1 MMEMFQ
7 YLLYTLLLEL
17 PVVLLCYRNQWKTVV
32 PVTILLNFFT
42 WPLLTL
48 FFYNTHIPLLILEI
62 AVFITEANMVVDSPQ
77 IFAEQDT
84 ISYLPMPTNQKML
97 DALQLLRNSINF

>member
-1 MMEMFQ
+1 MEMFQ

-17 PVVLLCYRNQWKTVV
+17 PVVLIFYRPQWKTVL

-48 FFYNTHIPLLILEI
+48 LFYNTHIPLLILE
-62 AVFITEANMVVDSPQ
+62 AGVLITEAIGFK
-77 IFAEQDT
+77 IFFNGNWPKALLVSFGANT
-84 ISYLPMPTNQKML
+84 LSLLIGLLISDISL
-97 DALQLLRNSINF
+97 F

>member
-17 PVVLLCYRNQWKTVV
+17 PVVLLCYRSQWKTVV
-32 PVTILLNFFT
+32 PVTMLLNFFT

-48 FFYNTHIPLLILEI
+48 LFYNTHIPLLILEA
-62 AVFITEANMVVDSPQ
+62 AVFIAEAIGFK
-77 IFAEQDT
+77 IFFSGKWQKALLVSFGANGLSLLIGVWVSG
-84 ISYLPMPTNQKML
+84 IS
-97 DALQLLRNSINF
+97 II

>member
-17 PVVLLCYRNQWKTVV
+17 PVVLLCYRSQWKTVV
-32 PVTILLNFFT
+32 PVTMLLNFFT

-48 FFYNTHIPLLILEI
+48 LFYNTHIPLLILEA
-62 AVFITEANMVVDSPQ
+62 AVFIAEAIGFK
-77 IFAEQDT
+77 IFLSGNWQKALLVSFGANGLSLLIGVWVSG
-84 ISYLPMPTNQKML
+84 IS
-97 DALQLLRNSINF
+97 II

>member
-1 MMEMFQ
+1 MMQMFQ

-17 PVVLLCYRNQWKTVV
+17 PVVLLCYRSQWKTVL

-48 FFYNTHIPLLILEI
+48 LFCNTHIPLLILEV
-62 AVFITEANMVVDSPQ
+62 AVLITEAIGFK
-77 IFAEQDT
+77 IFFRG
-84 ISYLPMPTNQKML
+84 SWQK
-97 DALQLLRNSINF
+97 ALLVSLGANALSLFIGVWVSDILLI